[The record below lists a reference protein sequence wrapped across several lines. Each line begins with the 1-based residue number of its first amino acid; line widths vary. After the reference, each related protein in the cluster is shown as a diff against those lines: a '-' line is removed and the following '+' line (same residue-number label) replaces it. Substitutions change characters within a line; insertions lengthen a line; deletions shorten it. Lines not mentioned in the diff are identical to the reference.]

1 MQEIKFPQWLFEC
14 GPRQGKKVLA
24 NGLDWMSYFAGSSKR
39 HHEILISCIYLK
51 VLHQVD
57 TKTGVKCPEDFL
69 RYS

>member
-1 MQEIKFPQWLFEC
+1 MFFEGRARHGKEVLPYRPDWL
-14 GPRQGKKVLA
+14 
-24 NGLDWMSYFAGSSKR
+24 SYFAGSSKS
-39 HHEILISCIYLK
+39 HHEISISCIYLK